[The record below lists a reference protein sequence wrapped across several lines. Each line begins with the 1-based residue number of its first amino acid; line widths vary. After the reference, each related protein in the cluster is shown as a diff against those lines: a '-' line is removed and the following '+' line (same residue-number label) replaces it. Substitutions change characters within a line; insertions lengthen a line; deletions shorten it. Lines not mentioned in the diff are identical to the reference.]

1 MKSEKFMLVAI
12 ILLLHF
18 WIKFTVS
25 EPYPGL
31 VLPSFSS
38 NGGNED
44 FYKTSKINFTFYN
57 TEDDSLTVPPKIVF
71 NGLIPRFSSD
81 YTNLIWNRKI
91 NGPGLSDNDEKKLK
105 NYLFQ
110 RGTTLWDAKKTIDRI
125 VFRKDQYTFKKDD
138 PRVFIK
144 KVTTEQWFVDQ
155 QDKKR

>member
-38 NGGNED
+38 NGGNEN
-44 FYKTSKINFTFYN
+44 FYKISKISFTFFN
-57 TEDDSLTVPPKIVF
+57 TNNDSLTVLPETVFREFPPRLS
-71 NGLIPRFSSD
+71 GH
-81 YTNLIWNRKI
+81 YTGHIWNRKI
-91 NGPGLSDNDEKKLK
+91 NGPSLSDNDEKKLK

-110 RGTTLWDAKKTIDRI
+110 RGTTLWDAKKTIVRI
-125 VFRKDQYTFKKDD
+125 ALRRDQYTFIKDD
-138 PRVFIK
+138 PITLVEKI
-144 KVTTEQWFVDQ
+144 TTEEWLINQYEE
-155 QDKKR
+155 KR